1 MMEDPVLADALQVF
15 VQVCRNRKIER
26 EDIVS
31 ADQSRHPWVFTAGV
45 GEGWS
50 FTLGTDAT
58 RRFVVDTK
66 GTLYNAT
73 RTWVLR
79 KVPTWYQVREGGY
92 HMVATS
98 LVDSCDTQFRD
109 EILKGLLKFVDDL

>member
-31 ADQSRHPWVFTAGV
+31 ADQTRHPWVFTAGV

-98 LVDSCDTQFRD
+98 LVDRSDTQFRD